1 MLDKWWKKL
10 ILEEK
15 KIVYKLTSWQFS
27 SISGELPRATSA
39 WFRRARS
46 HIFNEFADVNQAELR
61 KSTYENILMKC
72 ADVNQAELRKSTYD
86 DFWTKMFRYPARQDR
101 TLTRASGR
109 GRDER
114 AGRNFKIWGSAKEMD
129 PDFKKTIPNSRGK
142 LLLNL
147 SLGRLAGFK
156 TGKYAVCLTIIH

>member
-46 HIFNEFADVNQAELR
+46 HIWCQCTWQTHFDHLREKSFSRVASFCQSTAVLSRHFLVIFHYRGLFKSHVTVSELHSLSPSLCPIETNE
-61 KSTYENILMKC
+61 
-72 ADVNQAELRKSTYD
+72 
-86 DFWTKMFRYPARQDR
+86 DF
-101 TLTRASGR
+101 TLV
-109 GRDER
+109 
-114 AGRNFKIWGSAKEMD
+114 
-129 PDFKKTIPNSRGK
+129 PC
-142 LLLNL
+142 
-147 SLGRLAGFK
+147 GFQN
-156 TGKYAVCLTIIH
+156 VSCLYFDHVRIAPFYNHF